1 MRKVI
6 AAEFVTLDGLMSDVG
21 DTMEWTLASF
31 NDEMARAIADQ
42 QAATDTILMG
52 RVTYD
57 IMAGYWPTEHAAEE
71 DPGLVN
77 HMNETPKV
85 IFSRTLEQANWNNTT
100 VVRDDI
106 EGEVRRLKVL
116 PGKNIALLGSASIVA
131 QLANAGLI
139 DEYQLLL
146 NPVVLG
152 RGKPLFGD
160 TVSQQD
166 LKLVKAE
173 TFTNGVLALTY
184 QPVGH

>member
-21 DTMEWTLASF
+21 DTMEWTLTSF